1 MTTACAALPTQ
12 SKPAPAGSIPVRP
25 DTRLGTTTLLL
36 VAITVL
42 GWASAFPAIRLGLTG
57 FGALELGALRF
68 GIAAVPAAI
77 FLAITRP
84 ALPGLRGDAWR
95 FAFGGVVF
103 VALYTALLNLGQ
115 RTVPAA
121 AASFIINVN
130 PILTALLA
138 MAFLNERFGLYAW
151 LGTGLS
157 FLGVGFIAVGKLS
170 GFAFDSGVLL
180 VLGATFCTA
189 INSIVQK
196 PLFARHKPLTVAA
209 WNIVIGAL
217 MLSPMLSDGIAQMQ
231 LASTDAIFA
240 AIYLAAI
247 PSFVVYGTWAMV
259 LARMPASRATNML
272 YAVPPVATLIGW
284 LWLNEVPTTLGLIGG
299 ALALGGVVLVNV
311 KK

>member
-1 MTTACAALPTQ
+1 MNTACPALPTQ
-12 SKPAPAGSIPVRP
+12 TAPTPVRP
-25 DTRLGTTTLLL
+25 QATLGTTTLVL

-84 ALPGLRGDAWR
+84 ALPGLRDAWR
-95 FAFGGVVF
+95 FAFGGIVF

-121 AASFIINVN
+121 AASFIININ

-151 LGTGLS
+151 LGTALS

-170 GFAFDSGVLL
+170 GFELDSGILL
-180 VLGATFCTA
+180 VLGATFATA

-217 MLSPMLSDGIAQMQ
+217 LLSPMLSDGIAQMQ
-231 LASTDAIFA
+231 VASHDAIFA
-240 AIYLAAI
+240 AVYLAAI

-284 LWLNEVPTTLGLIGG
+284 LWLNEVPTALGLIGG

>member
-1 MTTACAALPTQ
+1 MTAACPALPVKSAPRPETQ
-12 SKPAPAGSIPVRP
+12 
-25 DTRLGTTTLLL
+25 LGATTLIL

-68 GIAAVPAAI
+68 GIAALPAAV
-77 FLAITRP
+77 FLAVTRP
-84 ALPGLRGDAWR
+84 ALPGWRDAWR
-95 FAFGGVVF
+95 FVFGGVVF

-121 AASFIINVN
+121 AASFIININ

-138 MAFLNERFGLYAW
+138 MAFLNERFSRFAW
-151 LGTGLS
+151 FGTALS
-157 FLGVGFIAVGKLS
+157 FLGVGFIATGRLE
-170 GFAFDSGVLL
+170 GFEFDNGILL
-180 VLGATFCTA
+180 ILGATLSTSLT
-189 INSIVQK
+189 NIVQK

-217 MLSPMLSDGIAQMQ
+217 LLAPMLPNGFEQMQ
-231 LASTDAIFA
+231 AASADAIFA

-259 LARMPASRATNML
+259 LARLPAARATNML

-311 KK
+311 RK

>member
-1 MTTACAALPTQ
+1 MTTACPALP
-12 SKPAPAGSIPVRP
+12 APSGATPSRI
-25 DTRLGTTTLLL
+25 DTTTLIL

-57 FGALELGALRF
+57 FGPLELGALRF
-68 GIAAVPAAI
+68 GLAAIPAAI
-77 FLAITRP
+77 FLAVTRP
-84 ALPGLRGDAWR
+84 ALPGWRDGWR

-103 VALYTALLNLGQ
+103 VALYTVLLNLGQ
-115 RTVPAA
+115 QTVPAA

-151 LGTGLS
+151 LGTALS
-157 FLGVGFIAVGKLS
+157 FLGVGFIAVGKID
-170 GFAFDSGVLL
+170 GFNVDSGVLL
-180 VLGATFCTA
+180 VLGATFATS
-189 INSIVQK
+189 INNIVQK

-217 MLSPMLSDGIAQMQ
+217 LLAPMLPDSIAQAQ
-231 LASTDAIFA
+231 AAPTDALFA
-240 AIYLAAI
+240 AIYLAVI

-259 LARMPASRATNML
+259 LSRLPAARATNML

-284 LWLNEVPTTLGLIGG
+284 LWLSEVPTTLGLIGG

-311 KK
+311 KR

>member
-1 MTTACAALPTQ
+1 MTSACPTL
-12 SKPAPAGSIPVRP
+12 PAPARP
-25 DTRLGTTTLLL
+25 AESRIGTATIVL
-36 VAITVL
+36 VVVTML

-68 GIAAVPAAI
+68 GLAAVPAAI
-77 FLAITRP
+77 FLAVTRP
-84 ALPGLRGDAWR
+84 ALPGWRDAWR

-103 VALYTALLNLGQ
+103 VALYTVLLNLGQ

-130 PILTALLA
+130 PILTTLLA
-138 MAFLNERFGLYAW
+138 MAFLNERFGRYAW

-157 FLGVGFIAVGKLS
+157 FTGVALIALGKIEGFE
-170 GFAFDSGVLL
+170 FDSGVLL

-196 PLFARHKPLTVAA
+196 PLFARHRPLTVAA
-209 WNIVIGAL
+209 WNIVVGAL
-217 MLSPMLSDGIAQMQ
+217 LLAPMLPSGYGQIQV
-231 LASTDAIFA
+231 ASSDAIFA

-259 LARMPASRATNML
+259 LARLPAARATNFL
-272 YAVPPVATLIGW
+272 YGVPPVATLIGW
-284 LWLNEVPTTLGLIGG
+284 LWLGEVPTTVGLIGG

-311 KK
+311 RK